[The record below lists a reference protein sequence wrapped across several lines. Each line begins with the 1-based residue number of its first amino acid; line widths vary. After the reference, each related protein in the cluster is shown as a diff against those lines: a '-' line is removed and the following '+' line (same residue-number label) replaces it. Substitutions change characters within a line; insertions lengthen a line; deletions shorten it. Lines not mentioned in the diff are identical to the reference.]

1 MAIFNYGN
9 NEGYRDEASNSSTTI
24 ITKGASLKG
33 EMNLECDLYVDGHFE
48 GSIDSSKSITIGKN
62 GKVEG
67 EIRARHLIVQG
78 VAEGSLEADRI
89 EIKESGRISGMVA
102 SNELIIEPKAIFEG
116 ESRIKDIKESEKT
129 TLEVPKKGS
138 VELPKGT

>member
-1 MAIFNYGN
+1 
-9 NEGYRDEASNSSTTI
+9 
-24 ITKGASLKG
+24 
-33 EMNLECDLYVDGHFE
+33 MNLECDLYVDGHFE